1 MSKRKPSAP
10 PSHRRLIKID
20 ELIRAKKYPNKPALA
35 KQLEVSEKTI
45 QRDIDYMK
53 SNLDAPIK
61 FDSKKNGYCYI
72 EENYF
77 LPSLNLNEK
86 NLFALVVAE
95 KILKHYESASYYS
108 ELKSAMDKLMT
119 YLPDEVALPTMRD
132 VVSYH
137 TFPLADGNAEK
148 LHLVREALF
157 KLLAVEMEYH
167 TSYSDEKKTRYVNPY
182 HLLFHNG
189 AWYLIGYCHSR
200 EDVRVFSLSR
210 ILWVKM
216 TTEKFEMPKG
226 FSVDAYFQSGFK
238 RGESSYPIELKF
250 SPKIAPFIRDRQWYS
265 GEEKEML
272 ADGSL
277 RLKFTVP
284 TLYEVIQFTLKYGG
298 DVEVLK
304 PRLLRRLVAE
314 EAAKITAIYKS

>member
-1 MSKRKPSAP
+1 MLKHSRTTMSKRKPSAP

-53 SNLDAPIK
+53 RDLDAPIK

-119 YLPDEVALPTMRD
+119 YLPDEVDLPTMRD

-137 TFPLADGNAEK
+137 AFPLADDNAEK
-148 LHLVREALF
+148 LNLVREALF

-167 TSYSDEKKTRYVNPY
+167 TSYSNEKKRATS
-182 HLLFHNG
+182 
-189 AWYLIGYCHSR
+189 I
-200 EDVRVFSLSR
+200 R
-210 ILWVKM
+210 IICFF
-216 TTEKFEMPKG
+216 TTAHGISSAIATAAKTC
-226 FSVDAYFQSGFK
+226 AYF
-238 RGESSYPIELKF
+238 R
-250 SPKIAPFIRDRQWYS
+250 
-265 GEEKEML
+265 
-272 ADGSL
+272 
-277 RLKFTVP
+277 
-284 TLYEVIQFTLKYGG
+284 
-298 DVEVLK
+298 
-304 PRLLRRLVAE
+304 
-314 EAAKITAIYKS
+314 